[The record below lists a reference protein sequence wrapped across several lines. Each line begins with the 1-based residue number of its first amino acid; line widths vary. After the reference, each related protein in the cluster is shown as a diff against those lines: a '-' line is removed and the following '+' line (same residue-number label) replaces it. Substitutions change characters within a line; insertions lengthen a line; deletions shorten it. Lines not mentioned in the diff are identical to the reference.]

1 MNDRKPFEWINEES
15 ITFLQRGYLSEGE
28 EPLERIRTI
37 AEHAENL
44 LGIEGFA
51 DKFYDYMGKVGTHY
65 HHLYGQTSVRREV
78 YQ

>member
-44 LGIEGFA
+44 LGIEGFC
-51 DKFYDYMGKVGTHY
+51 
-65 HHLYGQTSVRREV
+65 
-78 YQ
+78 